1 MIDTYLK
8 DNWKEL
14 YYNPELQTV
23 FSLFRSAKKS
33 ISKGNTSVETSHG
46 KIDVYAI
53 DKQLL
58 FIQTYS
64 LVYRAKISAQLGQS
78 TEIE

>member
-33 ISKGNTSVETSHG
+33 ISKGNAS
-46 KIDVYAI
+46 
-53 DKQLL
+53 
-58 FIQTYS
+58 
-64 LVYRAKISAQLGQS
+64 
-78 TEIE
+78 